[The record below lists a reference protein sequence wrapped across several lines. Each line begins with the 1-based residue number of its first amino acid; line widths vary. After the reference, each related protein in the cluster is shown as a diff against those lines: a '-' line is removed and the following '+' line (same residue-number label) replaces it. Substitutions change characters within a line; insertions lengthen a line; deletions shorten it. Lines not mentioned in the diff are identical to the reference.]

1 MTDSRHNQSAPTR
14 RTYNRRKKGMSKGS
28 KIIVWT
34 VVFLLCFFVPFFVIY
49 FGSTGE
55 EPIVPAEITE
65 GAEQITPEARIYQLE
80 QENEQL
86 RIQIRDLEA
95 KLDEISRQNAQL
107 SNAGVDNQLGAAL
120 IGDRPADNNGWEELP
135 AEEPDTQP
143 VEEQP
148 QATAPE
154 TEAPAETAQQT
165 DPSLYGSNGL

>member
-1 MTDSRHNQSAPTR
+1 MTDSRQTQSAPTR
-14 RTYNRRKKGMSKGS
+14 RTYKRKKGMSKGG
-28 KIIVWT
+28 KIIIWT
-34 VVFLLCFFVPFFVIY
+34 VVFLLCFFVPFFIIY

-65 GAEQITPEARIYQLE
+65 TTEEITPEARIYKLE

-86 RIQIRDLEA
+86 RSQIRDLEA

-107 SNAGVDNQLGAAL
+107 SNAGLGDQLGTAL

-135 AEEPDTQP
+135 PEEPEEQP

-148 QATAPE
+148 EAVAPESTAPVE
-154 TEAPAETAQQT
+154 TVPET

>member
-65 GAEQITPEARIYQLE
+65 GAEQITPEARIYQAT
-80 QENEQL
+80 
-86 RIQIRDLEA
+86 A
-95 KLDEISRQNAQL
+95 KQN
-107 SNAGVDNQLGAAL
+107 ST
-120 IGDRPADNNGWEELP
+120 
-135 AEEPDTQP
+135 EP
-143 VEEQP
+143 EKRQP
-148 QATAPE
+148 QPY
-154 TEAPAETAQQT
+154 Q
-165 DPSLYGSNGL
+165 SL